1 MVFSID
7 FSGKNYVV
15 TGGNR
20 GIGLAISRAIADA
33 GGSVAILYRSSP
45 DAEQVAANLSESHP
59 GQQFKAYKCD
69 VTDQARVQEVF
80 QEVLKDFKGGMIHG
94 VVANAGVAIVR
105 DALEI
110 GQEEFDFMYKTN
122 VLGVFFTAQAA
133 AKIWKE
139 KDYKTGAIV
148 VISSMSSQIYN
159 QEGLNKPLKHVFYN
173 SSKAA
178 VSSMS
183 KALAAEWAPY
193 GIRVNI
199 VSPGYV
205 MTEQSGVH
213 PKEVREFQSNS
224 VPLGR
229 YSDPQ
234 EQTSQVIL
242 LLSEHSSYQTG
253 SEVFIDGGYLIW

>member
-7 FSGKNYVV
+7 FTGKNYIV

-20 GIGLAISRAIADA
+20 GIGLAITRAIASA
-33 GGSVAILYRSSP
+33 GGHVAILYRSSA
-45 DAEQVAANLSESHP
+45 DAEQVAQKLGQEFP

-69 VTDQARVQEVF
+69 VTDQARVQAVF
-80 QEVLKDFKGGMIHG
+80 QEVLRDFTGGMIHG
-94 VVANAGVAIVR
+94 VVANAGVAIVK

-122 VLGVFFTAQAA
+122 VLGVFYTAQAA
-133 AKIWKE
+133 AKIWV
-139 KDYKTGAIV
+139 DQGYKNGAIV

-205 MTEQSGVH
+205 KTEQSGVH
-213 PKEVREFQSNS
+213 PEEVRKFQCES

-229 YSDPQ
+229 YSEPQ
-234 EQTSQVIL
+234 EQTSQVLL